1 MRVLLAD
8 SMYKEACSRASTA
21 TPVSPPAPQRGAVK
35 RLPLPGQSARRPRW
49 RSVATR
55 AWYM

>member
-8 SMYKEACSRASTA
+8 SMDKEACSRASTA

-35 RLPLPGQSARRPRW
+35 RLPVSG
-49 RSVATR
+49 
-55 AWYM
+55 